1 MNKKTKALTTEQY
14 KEIIQAMK
22 EGFSGCR
29 PNERIATI
37 LVLEGNLGLRISDI
51 LKLRLCDIALVQRLL
66 QHSSAATT
74 QRYIGIEPQ
83 RIEQAIE
90 NHTNLLSATR
100 ITPYSPKS
108 TPWIYTIQLQYTI
121 GLWDS
126 NKRDRLGRS
135 LFHSVFQ
142 SAGTFPLQQGV
153 CNSFVTGCATVFYS
167 VHEDLYTALRHL
179 SDRLHHRG

>member
-1 MNKKTKALTTEQY
+1 MTGTPQPIEWMFRKK
-14 KEIIQAMK
+14 
-22 EGFSGCR
+22 S
-29 PNERIATI
+29 
-37 LVLEGNLGLRISDI
+37 VH
-51 LKLRLCDIALVQRLL
+51 RLL
-66 QHSSAATT
+66 LFAKCKHVDPENVYLVPSDFAIRNLKNNWNRN
-74 QRYIGIEPQ
+74 QR
-83 RIEQAIE
+83 AIYF
-90 NHTNLLSATR
+90 TIFS
-100 ITPYSPKS
+100 KS
-108 TPWIYTIQLQYTI
+108 TLWIYTIQLQYTI

-167 VHEDLYTALRHL
+167 VHEDLYTTLRHL